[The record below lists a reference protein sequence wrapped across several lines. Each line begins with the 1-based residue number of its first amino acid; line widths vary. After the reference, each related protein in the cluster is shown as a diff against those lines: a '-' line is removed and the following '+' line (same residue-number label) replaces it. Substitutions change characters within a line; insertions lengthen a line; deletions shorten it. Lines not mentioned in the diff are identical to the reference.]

1 MAGGKNFGRVNVS
14 ITASTGGLTAGL
26 GRASKQL
33 RGFGAQAQGLNG
45 MLTRSLAGFVGLGR
59 GATMAAVGVRVLST
73 AIKTLLLPVAAIT
86 SLVGIFT
93 AIGRTARDLDAA
105 GKASQR
111 LGMSMETFQA
121 LSQVANEAGSS
132 MAQMSTLL
140 TFMNRNLGG
149 LTAGS
154 ASAQKA
160 FAGIGLTLA
169 DLQNLS
175 PERQFE
181 LISQRI
187 MALPTVA
194 ERTAAAIAIFG
205 RAGAQA
211 MGLIS
216 SVASGAVSEVKT
228 LQKQLGINLT
238 REQEVG
244 IQRMNDA
251 IGRMSMV
258 FQGFINQF
266 LAELAPAITTVA
278 NLFVK
283 FFAENTQGWTLAK
296 SLAEGFALRLRLVVG
311 AVTAIT
317 GAFQV
322 LSSFVGRFIQGAIK
336 AFEGVTWAIQK
347 VIGTMAAA
355 AEALPGFDVG
365 LASSLRSAERTM
377 AGMST
382 AAGDE
387 AAIWGQA
394 AADNFA
400 TGVENMRN
408 PYAAFDREFASVRD
422 QMEQAGA
429 AAGGAAGET
438 AGQAIGSAIRASG
451 KALKA
456 MVVGT
461 GEGESFA
468 NAIARGADPRREGD
482 AAKATANNTERTA
495 DAVEDLADGLAGLGG
510 GLGLATIAV

>member
-73 AIKTLLLPVAAIT
+73 ALKTLLLPFAAIM

-93 AIGRTARDLDAA
+93 ALGRGARDLDAA
-105 GKASQR
+105 GKAARR
-111 LGMSMETFQA
+111 LGMSVSTFQT
-121 LSQVANEAGSS
+121 LSQVAGEAGVEVG
-132 MAQMSTLL
+132 QMTNLL
-140 TFMNRNLGG
+140 TFMTRNLGN
-149 LTAGS
+149 LANGS

-160 FAGIGLTLA
+160 FGRLGLAMA
-169 DLQNLS
+169 DLQGMR
-175 PERQFE
+175 PEDQFA

-187 MALPTVA
+187 MALPTAA

-211 MGLIS
+211 MGFIEA
-216 SVASGAVSEVKT
+216 ASNGAVAEVEA
-228 LQKQLGINLT
+228 LRQKLGLNLT
-238 REQEVG
+238 DKQVKG
-244 IQRMNDA
+244 IEMMNDA

-283 FFAENTQGWTLAK
+283 FFAENTAGFNMAK

-317 GAFQV
+317 GGFQV
-322 LSSFVGRFIQGAIK
+322 LSAFVGVFIQGALK
-336 AFEGVTWAIQK
+336 AFSAVTEAI
-347 VIGTMAAA
+347 GNMLSAMADA
-355 AEALPGFDVG
+355 AEALPGMDLG
-365 LASSLRSAERTM
+365 LSTSLRSA
-377 AGMST
+377 ADSVSGLST

-387 AAIWGQA
+387 AALWGQA
-394 AADNFA
+394 AAENF
-400 TGVENMRN
+400 GRGLENINN
-408 PYAAFDREFASVRD
+408 PFAAFDAEFAKVKGD
-422 QMEQAGA
+422 MEKAGA
-429 AAGGAAGET
+429 AAGEQLGTVAGK
-438 AGQAIGSAIRASG
+438 AIRASG
-451 KALKA
+451 QALQA
-456 MVVGT
+456 LVVGT
-461 GEGESFA
+461 SGGEAFR
-468 NAIARGADPRREGD
+468 NAIARGADPRLEGD
-482 AAKATANNTERTA
+482 AAKETAQNTA
-495 DAVEDLADGLAGLGG
+495 DIVDELEDLNAAVAADG
-510 GLGLATIAV
+510 GLGVATIAV

>member
-73 AIKTLLLPVAAIT
+73 ALKTLLLPFAAIM

-93 AIGRTARDLDAA
+93 ALGRGARDLDAA

-211 MGLIS
+211 MGLIAN
-216 SVASGAVSEVKT
+216 VASGAVSEVKT
-228 LQKQLGINLT
+228 LQKQLGISLT

-283 FFAENTQGWTLAK
+283 FFAENTAGFNMAK

-317 GAFQV
+317 GGFQV
-322 LSSFVGRFIQGAIK
+322 LSAFVGVFIQGALE
-336 AFEGVTWAIQK
+336 AFSAVTEAI
-347 VIGTMAAA
+347 GNMLSAMADA
-355 AEALPGFDVG
+355 AEALPGMDLG
-365 LASSLRSAERTM
+365 LSGSLRNAADSVS
-377 AGMST
+377 GLST

-387 AAIWGQA
+387 AALWGQA

-400 TGVENMRN
+400 KGMANIN
-408 PYAAFDREFASVRD
+408 DPFGAFDREFAKVKD
-422 QMEQAGA
+422 QMNQAGA
-429 AAGGAAGET
+429 AAGKQLGDVAGK
-438 AGQAIGSAIRASG
+438 AIRASG
-451 KALKA
+451 QALQA
-456 MVVGT
+456 LVVGT
-461 GEGESFA
+461 SGGEAFR
-468 NAIARGADPRREGD
+468 NAIARGADPRLEGD
-482 AAKATANNTERTA
+482 AAKETAQNTA
-495 DAVEDLADGLAGLGG
+495 DIVEELEDLNAAVAADG